1 MFPETLV
8 TLICT
13 LEKSCPWADAA
24 RLASTPIAPITSI
37 IATRILLRMFL
48 LQWSAALESVREA
61 ALGKA
66 PSQKPHT
73 EKGCVGAR
81 VVEAGLLVAFASR
94 GTDPRR
100 AREIERGGA
109 ARSGN
114 AHTSQR
120 SH

>member
-1 MFPETLV
+1 MIRRPPRSTLFPYTTLFRSPLCRSPQSPRSSSPLV
-8 TLICT
+8 
-13 LEKSCPWADAA
+13 
-24 RLASTPIAPITSI
+24 RG
-37 IATRILLRMFL
+37 
-48 LQWSAALESVREA
+48 AALESVREA

-81 VVEAGLLVAFASR
+81 VVEAGLLFAFASR

-100 AREIERGGA
+100 ARQIERGGA